1 MCPFLLVLSV
11 HCDSLWHAAKL
22 SPLSIQTCSG
32 KQTFNVFSSV
42 SASMCC
48 TFPTRDSGYR
58 DVGLKIHPFR
68 ESARVPGTLIRSF
81 NVVFFAVEE
90 DLTSFGDKSEKSES
104 CWKSSS
110 TYFALKRDRPTW
122 WNLTSDAWTGFKIL
136 NAVTGC
142 YLGNWVD
149 IIGWGGVHLNWA

>member
-1 MCPFLLVLSV
+1 MSFPASAQCALSLSMISMTRGKAVSPKSYLSRLAQANKHSMFFL
-11 HCDSLWHAAKL
+11 WW
-22 SPLSIQTCSG
+22 G
-32 KQTFNVFSSV
+32 V

-58 DVGLKIHPFR
+58 DVGLKLHPFR

-81 NVVFFAVEE
+81 NVVFFAAEE

-110 TYFALKRDRPTW
+110 TYFALKRDRPT
-122 WNLTSDAWTGFKIL
+122 
-136 NAVTGC
+136 
-142 YLGNWVD
+142 
-149 IIGWGGVHLNWA
+149 